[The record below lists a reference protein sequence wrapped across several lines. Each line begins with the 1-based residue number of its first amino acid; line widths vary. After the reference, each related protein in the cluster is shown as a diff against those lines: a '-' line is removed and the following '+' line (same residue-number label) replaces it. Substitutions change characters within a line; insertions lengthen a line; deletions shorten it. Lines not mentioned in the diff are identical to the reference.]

1 MVFDTQAVEDTLR
14 EYVNKFVPAMLR
26 WRYHL
31 ILAKG
36 GPDYPHLPEQS
47 LFAHIV
53 NGAFALVQLARFL
66 VEREVL
72 VTWLDE
78 QTLRKALALYSVHE
92 VHKLSDFEK
101 LGQSEF
107 GIPLERLREEY
118 DHLGLREFADVDE
131 HLMRAAN
138 VHKRSRY
145 QGDLLLGGDDGSL
158 LWILVRIADSLAS
171 IKGLD
176 EARSSLTGYLKSLGP
191 AFAPTSPP
199 GRYALYYHEL
209 KDVRGVLTHLIHQA
223 VAKRLEQ
230 EYEFFPLLY
239 FATGTLYLGSTQVK
253 DLDREVFIQDVIDEV
268 LGSLARYSSDAG
280 AAKDGLRRQKYD
292 FEKYVYT
299 FAGVS
304 TLLSLVREETLLA
317 KPNARIAEKELTN
330 LATKRKDLPSDWLDT
345 AEERFGLSLEET
357 KVFNERWSQ
366 VRRYLLYVDTLLRDL
381 APEEGRLEWLIR
393 AFGVDDA
400 VAANLREEYEAWA
413 RGGVGKYVLPI
424 AYHFLRGLD
433 FADRPAEARPMEDVL
448 NILHRRVLTAMERLD
463 TRAGRRATVAE
474 LGFRQELTAYLNE
487 QLYLSCALRSHLADN
502 ALATYSHPKRKGHSD
517 KMCSLCN
524 RQSEYVRELRTGI
537 LGDFGRVFSN
547 RVLPAAEAP
556 GGNRPWCPI
565 CHLEFILRKLTG
577 LSLPAGA
584 AYGNSYRIYLYVLPT
599 FSFTPQH
606 TRLFE
611 RLLDQFQRVTNLPMR
626 DYGQEAPGAPRLWLE
641 RRELDPYWTD
651 GVMAV
656 FERQAER
663 IAGLGGRGYV
673 GERVTTSQL
682 EGQPHYYLIAW
693 QKPAR
698 DREQDDSRI
707 ATRSEAWAKALFVAT
722 VIAGLTSCKV
732 YITERPYLPV
742 ADPTELKPTI
752 TLDSPP
758 PILRGM
764 LGGQTDAVSL
774 YGREVGECSG
784 LERVLDLSAALW
796 TVTADIHGP
805 GRQTKDKQIA
815 GRLGLANVN
824 PLAGAHFYK
833 EYGRLN
839 EGQSP
844 YSPLDIACEVL
855 LEIQGGELMGL
866 VEQITEKSLQMG
878 LPMGAYG
885 RGKARRYELVFRKGV
900 DAMRK
905 AFNLIP
911 ELRETA
917 LTGKPPSAEA
927 VGELKRLA
935 AGTLLKAM
943 ERRQATERGEIFVNP
958 WRMNL
963 GQLTGEMVNILVDQV
978 FLGRAGGSFA
988 RFLRLENSLADG
1000 VYYYTDR
1007 HLSEKWDEYRVAKAE
1022 REAEA
1027 AS

>member
-1 MVFDTQAVEDTLR
+1 MVFDTQAIEDVLR
-14 EYVNKFVPAMLR
+14 QYVDRFVPAMLQ

-47 LFAHIV
+47 LLAHIV
-53 NGAFALVQLARFL
+53 NGAFALAQLARFL

-72 VTWLDE
+72 VTGLDE
-78 QTLRKALALYSVHE
+78 QTLRRALALYSVHE

-101 LGQSEF
+101 MGKSEF
-107 GIPLERLREEY
+107 GIPLERLQEEY
-118 DHLGLREFADVDE
+118 HGLDLHKFAVVDE

-138 VHKRSRY
+138 VHKRSPH

-158 LWILVRIADSLAS
+158 LWLLVRIGDNLAS

-176 EARSSLTGYLKSLGP
+176 EACSSLAGYLKSLGP
-191 AFAPTSPP
+191 AFAPTSLP

-230 EYEFFPLLY
+230 EHEFFPLLY
-239 FATGTLYLGSTQVK
+239 FATGTLYLGPTQVE
-253 DLDREVFIQDVIDEV
+253 DLDREVFIQGVVDGV
-268 LGSLARYSSDAG
+268 LGSLARYSSNAG

-299 FAGVS
+299 FAGVP
-304 TLLSLVREETLLA
+304 TLLDLVREETLLA
-317 KPNARIAEKELTN
+317 KPDARIAEKELTN
-330 LATKRKDLPSDWLDT
+330 LVTKRKDLPSDWLDT
-345 AEERFGLSLEET
+345 AEARFGLSLEET
-357 KVFNERWSQ
+357 KTFKERWSE

-393 AFGVDDA
+393 VFGVDDA
-400 VAANLREEYEAWA
+400 VAVNLREEYEAWA

-424 AYHFLRGLD
+424 AYHFLRGPD
-433 FADRPAEARPMEDVL
+433 FADRPAEARPMEEVL
-448 NILHRRVLTAMERLD
+448 NILHRRVLAAMEQLD
-463 TRAGRRATVAE
+463 TRAGRQGVVAE
-474 LGFRQELTAYLNE
+474 LGFRQELTAYLNG
-487 QLYLSCALRSHLADN
+487 QLYLSCAPRAHLADD
-502 ALATYSHPKRKGHSD
+502 ALAVYSRPKKKGHSH

-537 LGDFGRVFSN
+537 VGDFGRVFSN
-547 RVLPAAEAP
+547 RVLPATEAP

-565 CHLEFILRKLTG
+565 CHLEFVLRKLTG

-599 FSFTPQH
+599 FSFTPAH
-606 TRLFE
+606 TGLFE
-611 RLLDQFQRVTNLPMR
+611 RLLDQFQRVTNLPVR
-626 DYGQEAPGAPRLWLE
+626 DYGREAPGAPRLWLE
-641 RRELDPYWTD
+641 RGELDPYWTD
-651 GVMAV
+651 DVMAV

-663 IAGLGGRGYV
+663 IGGLGGRGYV
-673 GERVTTSQL
+673 GERLTTSQL

-693 QKPAR
+693 EKPAR
-698 DREQDDSRI
+698 DRERDDARI

-732 YITERPYLPV
+732 YVTERPYLPV
-742 ADPTELKPTI
+742 ADPADLKPTI

-796 TVTADIHGP
+796 VVTADVRAP
-805 GRQTKDKQIA
+805 NRQTKDKHIA
-815 GRLGLANVN
+815 RRLGLVNVE

-833 EYGRLN
+833 EYSRLN

-844 YSPLDIACEVL
+844 FATLARACEVL

-866 VEQITEKSLQMG
+866 VERIAENSLEIG
-878 LPMGAYG
+878 LPLRKG
-885 RGKARRYELVFRKGV
+885 RRGTAHRYELVFREGV

-905 AFNLIP
+905 AFNVIP

-917 LTGKPPSAEA
+917 LTGRPPSADSVA
-927 VGELKRLA
+927 ELKRLA
-935 AGTLLKAM
+935 SGTLLKAM
-943 ERRQATERGEIFVNP
+943 PRKRGEIFVNP
-958 WRMNL
+958 MRKDV
-963 GQLTGEMVNILVDQV
+963 GQLTGEFLDVLVDEIY
-978 FLGRAGGSFA
+978 LGRAKGSFA

-1007 HLSEKWDEYRVAKAE
+1007 HLSEKWEEYNAAKAA
-1022 REAEA
+1022 REAESDA